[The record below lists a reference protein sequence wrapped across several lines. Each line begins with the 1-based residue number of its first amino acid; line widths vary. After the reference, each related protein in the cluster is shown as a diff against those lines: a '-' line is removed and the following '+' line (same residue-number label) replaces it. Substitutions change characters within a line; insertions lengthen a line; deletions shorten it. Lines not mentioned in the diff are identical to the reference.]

1 MHQQKLSQSLQQK
14 LTPQQIQVIK
24 LLQVPTAQLDQ
35 RIKDELEDNPALEEG
50 HDNASSESDDIDNNQ
65 EELIQDDIL
74 DPEDTYYFVRK
85 YKLGLFFPIHHMV
98 SLQEALAYGRL
109 AGLKAKDVVAEHR
122 IGRLAV

>member
-1 MHQQKLSQSLQQK
+1 MIQTN
-14 LTPQQIQVIK
+14 LTEE
-24 LLQVPTAQLDQ
+24 T
-35 RIKDELEDNPALEEG
+35 LEMITKEEVK
-50 HDNASSESDDIDNNQ
+50 
-65 EELIQDDIL
+65 ELIQDDIL

-85 YKLGLFFPIHHMV
+85 YKLGLFTPIYHMV